1 MGPVIAGFTILLRPN
16 MKLLKNCLII
26 GAFTGVLFFSG
37 CATVTR
43 GTTEEII
50 VQSEPTGAQVRL
62 SNGMTGVTPATFKVP
77 RKGDI
82 IVVVTKDGYKPAEVV
97 SKAEVS
103 KAGAAGFAGNILIGG
118 VVGGV
123 ADAVTGAALSHFPNP
138 VRVTLTSLGEPAKTI
153 QTETPTPEAKKN
165 SETEGKVE
173 PLPAGKPPGS

>member
-1 MGPVIAGFTILLRPN
+1 MNP
-16 MKLLKNCLII
+16 LKNCLII
-26 GAFTGVLFFSG
+26 SAFTGVLFFSG

-43 GTTEEII
+43 GTTEELI
-50 VQSEPTGAQVRL
+50 VQSDPTGAQVRL

-103 KAGAAGFAGNILIGG
+103 KTGAAGFAGNILIGG

-138 VRVTLTSLGEPAKTI
+138 VKVTLTPLGEVAKI
-153 QTETPTPEAKKN
+153 VQAETPPPATEKTPAAK
-165 SETEGKVE
+165 EQ
-173 PLPAGKPPGS
+173 PLPAEKPGS